1 LPDDLPLLRAVVM
14 QPFIKVA
21 REIGAPVEKILH
33 RAGLPEE
40 LTTDPD
46 IFWPEHLCW
55 HFVQAVSR
63 AEGIPDFG
71 LVAGKTIGFP
81 DLAEMI
87 PSLAGSS
94 NLYALLK
101 RFCLVASL
109 YSTNILYV
117 LEEEERIVR
126 FSEKGSKLITG
137 AIQVEL
143 FQVLGMIQIVQLGAG
158 ADWRPDDIYFTFK
171 RQFVV
176 ENAVDLNPSR
186 IHFSASCPSITFPRD
201 LLSMPAL
208 SPGIFA
214 KPAADVSA
222 NLTPMPI
229 SFKEG
234 MRDALIPYLG
244 TENFTKNKA
253 ADILG
258 ISPRTLHRRLAG
270 ENVMYSEVLGQARLI
285 KASKLLQQE
294 DIRLMDI
301 TLMLGY
307 ENASSFT
314 RAFRRWAGIS
324 PREYR
329 NLQANR

>member
-1 LPDDLPLLRAVVM
+1 MPDDLPLLRAIVM
-14 QPFIKVA
+14 QPFIKAA

-33 RAGLPEE
+33 RVGLPEE
-40 LTTDPD
+40 LTTDTE

-55 HFVQAVSR
+55 HFVEAVSR

-71 LVAGKTIGFP
+71 LVAGKTVGYP

-87 PSLAGSS
+87 PSLTGCS
-94 NLYALLK
+94 NLYELLK
-101 RFCLVASL
+101 RFCRVASL

-126 FSEKGSKLITG
+126 FAEKSSNLIAG

-143 FQVLGMIQIVQLGAG
+143 FQVLGMIQIVQLAAG
-158 ADWRPDDIYFTFK
+158 ADWRPDDVYFTFK
-171 RQFVV
+171 RQLVV

-186 IHFSASCPSITFPRD
+186 IYFSAPYPSIAIPRD

-208 SPGIFA
+208 SLDLFA
-214 KPAADVSA
+214 GPDSDKPE
-222 NLTPMPI
+222 NLKPMP
-229 SFKEG
+229 STFKEG

-258 ISPRTLHRRLAG
+258 ISPRTLHRRLAC
-270 ENVMYSEVLGQARLI
+270 ENVMYSDVLGQARLNKGFEI
-285 KASKLLQQE
+285 VATGRS
-294 DIRLMDI
+294 
-301 TLMLGY
+301 
-307 ENASSFT
+307 
-314 RAFRRWAGIS
+314 
-324 PREYR
+324 
-329 NLQANR
+329 